1 VPISRQH
8 DAGRA
13 AAKRN
18 FRTGA
23 EINADRD
30 HYANMSAV
38 GSHLEQHLVEI
49 ARRAP
54 SVIGAQ
60 LAHHRIVHPSRVDP
74 RQHIPSG
81 ST

>member
-1 VPISRQH
+1 MTRAGPQLNETSGPVPM
-8 DAGRA
+8 
-13 AAKRN
+13 
-18 FRTGA
+18 
-23 EINADRD
+23 INADRD